1 MEPLMPMAVEVQGA
15 QGVIMADYGPKVAI
29 QVDKVLPFA
38 GKRTIAKHW
47 AWEVVIVALMA
58 RAVEAVIRVVM
69 ALWDMDQNKNADGLV
84 MMVVW
89 LAAAVAVVAAAAVLM
104 VGLVAPEV
112 QAERVVPMMPSVTMP
127 AAGHTVK
134 VPEGLEVQGVLLMG
148 VLPQKLLIMVPVAP
162 APVAAAEVQV
172 TALLLITQQ
181 AVVAGPVAVR

>member
-1 MEPLMPMAVEVQGA
+1 MAKEVEGA
-15 QGVIMADYGPKVAI
+15 QGVIMADYGLKVAI
-29 QVDKVLPFA
+29 QVDKVLSHA

-47 AWEVVIVALMA
+47 AWE
-58 RAVEAVIRVVM
+58 AVIGVVM
-69 ALWDMDQNKNADGLV
+69 APELVGVTRELTVIWDMDQNKNADGLAIKA
-84 MMVVW
+84 VW

-134 VPEGLEVQGVLLMG
+134 VTEGLEVQGVLLMG
-148 VLPQKLLIMVPVAP
+148 LLPQKLLIMVPVAP